1 MKNKPSPKM
10 KFLRD
15 GMISRINVQLRSSSR
30 RRGRQRAVVQRRR
43 GGVCGRDEEEVYV
56 VCSICFSLYNQCPGE
71 NRSLRRAVVYY

>member
-15 GMISRINVQLRSSSR
+15 GMISRINVQLRSSPR

-43 GGVCGRDEEEVYV
+43 GRWFRDGEEVYV
-56 VCSICFSLYNQCPGE
+56 LCTICFILYNQCPAE